1 MVINNTQINNAIST
15 ATTNGNFNSD
25 LIENL
30 DVRKLAIQE
39 YINRLVANGNT
50 TLFDYADSTSQM
62 TPLVNALSNDNDEV
76 LDSVVDTLE
85 KINESIE
92 VSEKKIE
99 TLEKK
104 LETKIAFGIDYVSSK
119 YRDNELY
126 NFGISMIDMFG
137 EAHEFVIRY
146 TTFINGLLNKT
157 VKASTLVDVDVLKE
171 FLNDCANRYEI
182 DFWDDEN
189 RKEHGNKALYF
200 NKLSDH
206 IIKIL
211 K

>member
-1 MVINNTQINNAIST
+1 MTITTTQINNAIST

-104 LETKIAFGIDYVSSK
+104 LETKIAFGIDYVSSD
-119 YRDNELY
+119 YRDNEIL
-126 NFGISMIDMFG
+126 NFCNQFASEWTTDFCD
-137 EAHEFVIRY
+137 RY
-146 TTFINGLLNKT
+146 KSFLNGLLNKT

-171 FLNDCANRYEI
+171 FKNDCENRYEI

-189 RKEHGNKALYF
+189 RKEFGNKALYF
-200 NKLSDH
+200 KKLSDH
-206 IIKIL
+206 ITKIL

>member
-1 MVINNTQINNAIST
+1 MVINNAQINNAISN
-15 ATTNGNFNSD
+15 ATINGNFNSD
-25 LIENL
+25 LIL
-30 DVRKLAIQE
+30 DLDIRKLAIQE

-62 TPLVNALSNDNDEV
+62 TPLVNALSNDDDEV

-104 LETKIAFGIDYVSSK
+104 LETKIAFGIDYVSSD

-126 NFGISMIDMFG
+126 EFGVSMIDMLG
-137 EAHEFVIRY
+137 ESHEFTTRY
-146 TTFINGLLNKT
+146 KAFINGLLNKT
-157 VKASTLVDVDVLKE
+157 VKSSTLVDVDVLKE
-171 FLNDCANRYEI
+171 FKNDCSNRYDI
-182 DFWDDEN
+182 DFCDEEN
-189 RKEHGNKALYF
+189 RQEYGNKALYF
-200 NKLSDH
+200 KKLSDH
-206 IIKIL
+206 ITKIL

>member
-1 MVINNTQINNAIST
+1 MVINNAQINNAISN

-62 TPLVNALSNDNDEV
+62 TPLVNALSNDNDNV
-76 LDSVVDTLE
+76 LDSVVDTLG

-104 LETKIAFGIDYVSSK
+104 LETKF
-119 YRDNELY
+119 
-126 NFGISMIDMFG
+126 
-137 EAHEFVIRY
+137 
-146 TTFINGLLNKT
+146 LLNT
-157 VKASTLVDVDVLKE
+157 GIMSYIILVFQWLICLASPMSSQPDT
-171 FLNDCANRYEI
+171 
-182 DFWDDEN
+182 
-189 RKEHGNKALYF
+189 
-200 NKLSDH
+200 KL
-206 IIKIL
+206 L
-211 K
+211 